1 MVGHSLGGLVAAQ
14 VAARGRA
21 ASLTLIAPVGFGQ
34 PVNDEF
40 LDGFIAAETRR
51 ELKPVLQLLF
61 ADESLVTRSLVDDVL
76 KYKRIDGV
84 TEALTTLRGAA
95 FTEAPEVDVPVLTI
109 WGAEDRIIP
118 PGADAEIVEG
128 AGHSPHMEA
137 AGEVN
142 RLIDR
147 FLTAAV

>member
-1 MVGHSLGGLVAAQ
+1 LTLVAPA
-14 VAARGRA
+14 
-21 ASLTLIAPVGFGQ
+21 GFGQ
-34 PVNDEF
+34 PVNEEY
-40 LDGFIAAETRR
+40 LDGFISSESRR

-61 ADESLVTRSLVDDVL
+61 ADDALVTRSLVDDVL

-84 TEALTTLRGAA
+84 TEALTTLRATA
-95 FTEAPEVDVPVLTI
+95 FVDAPDVDVPVLAI

-118 PGADAEIVEG
+118 PGEADEIVEG

>member
-1 MVGHSLGGLVAAQ
+1 M
-14 VAARGRA
+14 
-21 ASLTLIAPVGFGQ
+21 
-34 PVNDEF
+34 
-40 LDGFIAAETRR
+40 
-51 ELKPVLQLLF
+51 
-61 ADESLVTRSLVDDVL
+61 
-76 KYKRIDGV
+76 
-84 TEALTTLRGAA
+84 
-95 FTEAPEVDVPVLTI
+95 LTI

-118 PGADAEIVEG
+118 PGPDAEQVIEG